1 MIAVAYQR
9 LYPKMEVIL
18 SLDEFKIKNEGTQD
32 KLTED
37 ERKNNRK
44 NYE

>member
-1 MIAVAYQR
+1 
-9 LYPKMEVIL
+9 MEVIF